1 MFVHT
6 VSGSVSSLANNR
18 DAVAGLL
25 VASAAVLLPLVLMVY
40 QLALFHLTLLRRGQ
54 TTYEF
59 IVSEQKRARDRAE
72 QRKQSARA
80 GGRAGGGE
88 ESSARS
94 YGSGEGDSRAVGS
107 QRSAATPVEEKN
119 DLELSHLGP

>member
-1 MFVHT
+1 M
-6 VSGSVSSLANNR
+6 SGSVSSLANNR

-72 QRKQSARA
+72 ARKQSARA
-80 GGRAGGGE
+80 GERGGGASGE

-94 YGSGEGDSRAVGS
+94 YRSGENDSRAVNS
-107 QRSAATPVEEKN
+107 QRSGVSAAPVEEKN

>member
-1 MFVHT
+1 M
-6 VSGSVSSLANNR
+6 SGSVSSLANNR

-80 GGRAGGGE
+80 GGRGGAGGE

-94 YGSGEGDSRAVGS
+94 YRSGEGDSRAVGS